1 MGYPA
6 MIQKLLAPAFILFLS
21 PLAST
26 AEDAAENEPAKPAE
40 GALQERLQRYFQAA
54 EEERDNSAAYWGAL
68 DQLSE
73 DQVEPAREAI
83 FEAAK
88 AKAIADGR
96 EKQFRK
102 GEILFDNPFGIDQV
116 CPMPFVIKTK
126 GEKPAG
132 GWPAYI
138 NIHGSGPIDREYE
151 IHQKRHRFFSGKLV
165 VPRSPHK
172 ETKAPGEG
180 KTVGI
185 WRHALIP
192 AIEQLAADLVMFEEV
207 DPDRIYLMGFSEGGY
222 FSYRAIPSMCDRLA
236 GAAPSAGG
244 GIKDPGW
251 VDNLVTVPFY
261 AQSGEFDNAFKRAE
275 NFREM
280 AGQLK

>member
-102 GEILFDNPFGIDQV
+102 GEILTVVSKDEEQWWTARNSLGQ
-116 CPMPFVIKTK
+116 T
-126 GEKPAG
+126 
-132 GWPAYI
+132 
-138 NIHGSGPIDREYE
+138 GSIP
-151 IHQKRHRFFSGKLV
+151 
-165 VPRSPHK
+165 VPYGCK
-172 ETKAPGEG
+172 VE
-180 KTVGI
+180 
-185 WRHALIP
+185 
-192 AIEQLAADLVMFEEV
+192 
-207 DPDRIYLMGFSEGGY
+207 
-222 FSYRAIPSMCDRLA
+222 
-236 GAAPSAGG
+236 
-244 GIKDPGW
+244 
-251 VDNLVTVPFY
+251 
-261 AQSGEFDNAFKRAE
+261 
-275 NFREM
+275 
-280 AGQLK
+280 